1 MILFS
6 DIIIHRVQ
14 TEQPMNCIKCQSSLE
29 KVTAGGLNF
38 IYCPKCGAVIL
49 SRDTLLKIPEMIK
62 LKTSYIDVFDLPV
75 IKVKEKPRNCSFCNN
90 VMEKVYFNGVVIDRC
105 SACSVACFEN
115 GELSRFFNALSEE
128 PIEVISNA
136 QFIKKYCVQKES
148 VENMKNNN
156 TKSTSG
162 IKIQTKEKEFTAAHI
177 SGWFMIP
184 VIAILL
190 SIAIVTLFQPF
201 SILFSFI
208 IFGLIIFLLK
218 GFKIIYPQEAIALIL
233 FGKYTG
239 TLRTP
244 GFYWVNPFASSYN
257 GICFGPISLK
267 ARTLENGR
275 QKINDELGNPI
286 EVGIIVVWAVKDT
299 AKAIFNVD
307 NYESFLSAQSDC
319 ALRNI
324 VRMYPYDVADDSSKQ
339 SLRGDS
345 VEISEKLKR
354 EIQNSVVDA
363 GIDIIEARI
372 THLAYSTEIAAAM
385 LQRQQANAIIDA
397 KRAIVEGA
405 VGMVEMALD
414 KLEQN
419 GKLVL
424 DNNAKANMINN
435 LLVVLCANKE
445 SQPVIRNDIV

>member
-1 MILFS
+1 
-6 DIIIHRVQ
+6 
-14 TEQPMNCIKCQSSLE
+14 MNCIKCQSSLE

-177 SGWFMIP
+177 SGWFMVP

-299 AKAIFNVD
+299 AKAIFNA
-307 NYESFLSAQSDC
+307 FLSYKNNITQTKTTGIKKETTKETKAEATKPDSNSKPVFKIQILASDKVIP
-319 ALRNI
+319 AN
-324 VRMYPYDVADDSSKQ
+324 SSQFK
-339 SLRGDS
+339 G
-345 VEISEKLKR
+345 LKNVSYYK
-354 EIQNSVVDA
+354 EN
-363 GIDIIEARI
+363 
-372 THLAYSTEIAAAM
+372 
-385 LQRQQANAIIDA
+385 
-397 KRAIVEGA
+397 
-405 VGMVEMALD
+405 GMI
-414 KLEQN
+414 KYTY
-419 GKLVL
+419 
-424 DNNAKANMINN
+424 
-435 LLVVLCANKE
+435 
-445 SQPVIRNDIV
+445 

>member
-1 MILFS
+1 MDLYEAVYNRRIVRDFKDKIVPEETLKK
-6 DIIIHRVQ
+6 II
-14 TEQPMNCIKCQSSLE
+14 N
-29 KVTAGGLNF
+29 AGLQAPTHDHLRNWEF
-38 IYCPKCGAVIL
+38 VIL
-49 SRDTLLKIPEMIK
+49 
-62 LKTSYIDVFDLPV
+62 
-75 IKVKEKPRNCSFCNN
+75 
-90 VMEKVYFNGVVIDRC
+90 
-105 SACSVACFEN
+105 
-115 GELSRFFNALSEE
+115 
-128 PIEVISNA
+128 
-136 QFIKKYCVQKES
+136 
-148 VENMKNNN
+148 
-156 TKSTSG
+156 
-162 IKIQTKEKEFTAAHI
+162 KEKEDKEH
-177 SGWFMIP
+177 
-184 VIAILL
+184 
-190 SIAIVTLFQPF
+190 
-201 SILFSFI
+201 
-208 IFGLIIFLLK
+208 
-218 GFKIIYPQEAIALIL
+218 ALQ
-233 FGKYTG
+233 FVRQGVE
-239 TLRTP
+239 P
-244 GFYWVNPFASSYN
+244 
-257 GICFGPISLK
+257 
-267 ARTLENGR
+267 TLEILKQTLVNGR

-424 DNNAKANMINN
+424 DNNAKASMINN